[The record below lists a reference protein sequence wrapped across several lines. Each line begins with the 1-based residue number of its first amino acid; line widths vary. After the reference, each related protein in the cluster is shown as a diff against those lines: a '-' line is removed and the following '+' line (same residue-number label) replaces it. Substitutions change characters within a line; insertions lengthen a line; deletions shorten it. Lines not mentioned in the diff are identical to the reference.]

1 MGVLGRVL
9 EKLCL
14 ACGHGKTGGAGR
26 EERKEKIISAPT
38 VLQVH
43 SHSGLWVSPEIG
55 TMLLIFQR
63 KELRLRVQIW
73 PNVTGQNQ
81 QQRQHEKDVTVEYFP
96 RLPCALP
103 FLGSPSYLRKACR
116 GDVFILQKK
125 LRSRQFKWLA
135 GK

>member
-63 KELRLRVQIW
+63 KEIRLRVSSKCGPMSQGRI
-73 PNVTGQNQ
+73 NSRDNM
-81 QQRQHEKDVTVEYFP
+81 
-96 RLPCALP
+96 
-103 FLGSPSYLRKACR
+103 
-116 GDVFILQKK
+116 KK
-125 LRSRQFKWLA
+125 M
-135 GK
+135 